1 MTSGHGR
8 VSGYPDRVSVDFTLD
23 RSSPVPL
30 YFQMSQQLEAAID
43 DGRLQPGDRIDT
55 ELVLAERYGLSRP
68 TVRQA
73 IQELV
78 SKGLLVRRRGVGT
91 QVVHSQVRRRL
102 GLTSL
107 HDDLSRSSRRPTT
120 DVLVFAT
127 VAADAQVAAA
137 LQISEG
143 TPVCYLERV
152 RCEGGEPLAHMRN
165 WLPEDVVDF
174 DADLESM
181 GLYEHLRSTGTQ
193 LRVARQRI
201 GAAAAGARE
210 ARLLGVRKGAPLL
223 TMERTAYDESGRAV
237 EYATHSYRA
246 DSYSFETTLT
256 DR

>member
-1 MTSGHGR
+1 MSL
-8 VSGYPDRVSVDFTLD
+8 DFTLD

-30 YFQMSQQLEAAID
+30 YFQMSQQLEAAIE

-55 ELVLAERYGLSRP
+55 ELAIAERYGLSRP

-91 QVVHSQVRRRL
+91 QVVHSQVRRQL

-107 HDDLSRSSRRPTT
+107 FDDLTRGNRRPSTEVLAYETT
-120 DVLVFAT
+120 P
-127 VAADAQVAAA
+127 ADAEVAAA
-137 LQISEG
+137 LQVPEGSE
-143 TPVCYLERV
+143 VRYLERV
-152 RCEGGEPLAHMRN
+152 RLEGGEPLAHMRN
-165 WLPEDVVDF
+165 WLPVDVLSEDLKF
-174 DADLESM
+174 ESR
-181 GLYEHLRSTGTQ
+181 GLYEHLRSSGTQ

-201 GAAAAGARE
+201 GATSASTRE

-223 TMERTAYDESGRAV
+223 TMERTAYDEGGRSV
-237 EYATHSYRA
+237 EYATHRYRA
-246 DSYSFETTLT
+246 DSYSFETTLM